1 MKNVW
6 FSLLLFSTISCQG
19 QQDSSRKIG
28 PDKFEKGIARPGI
41 QILDVRTSGEYNNGH
56 IKNSLL
62 ADWTNS
68 EQFNDRI
75 QYVDKNKPV
84 YIYCAV
90 GGRSSS
96 AAGWMR
102 QNGFANVLELNGGF
116 NEWKK
121 ENKPVEGMSDEPQ
134 MTIDQY
140 MAKIAKDK
148 TTLVDF
154 GASWCPPCVR
164 MAPVINELEN
174 TKDLNFLLV
183 KVDAGIH
190 TEIQKVLNI
199 EPIPVF
205 IIYKNGKEVWRKQGV
220 VSKEE
225 LIAQLR

>member
-6 FSLLLFSTISCQG
+6 FSLLLFSILSCQG
-19 QQDSSRKIG
+19 QEDSSRKIG
-28 PDKFEKGIARPGI
+28 PDKFEKGIAKPSI

-62 ADWTNS
+62 ADWTNR

-90 GGRSSS
+90 GVRSS
-96 AAGWMR
+96 AAARWMR
-102 QNGFANVLELNGGF
+102 QNGFSNVLELNGGL

-121 ENKPVEGMSDEPQ
+121 ERKPVEGISSEPQ
-134 MTIDQY
+134 MTIEQY
-140 MAKIAKDK
+140 WAKIPKNK

-154 GASWCPPCVR
+154 GAAWCPPCLK
-164 MAPVINELEN
+164 MNPIIDELESK
-174 TKDLNFLLV
+174 KDLNFLLV
-183 KVDAGIH
+183 KIDAGIH
-190 TEIQKVLNI
+190 TEIQKALNI

-205 IIYKNGKEVWRKQGV
+205 IIYKEGKEVWRKQGIV
-220 VSKEE
+220 TKDE
-225 LIAQLR
+225 LMSQLK